1 MSNNENKNNDG
12 FGKGLVLIIIGVIA
26 LLITFFDVEINW
38 HVLGK
43 MWPVLLIIIG
53 VCVMPINKW
62 IRTAIALVLLTL
74 GAIAYNQKAGC
85 DEGWTKVDNRVEYKS
100 HTQSFHFDMDDDEE
114 DD

>member
-12 FGKGLVLIIIGVIA
+12 FGRGLTLIIIGVIA
-26 LLITFFDVEINW
+26 LLITFFDFEIDW
-38 HVLGK
+38 HVLAK

-62 IRTAIALVLLTL
+62 IRTVIALVLLAL
-74 GAIAYNQKAGC
+74 GAVAYHQKAGEDDGC
-85 DEGWTKVDNRVEYKS
+85 TKVHNRVEYRTHS
-100 HTQSFHFDMDDDEE
+100 HTYYDCDDD